1 MTTLYCTEDDLTE
14 YILAAYLTKIEE
26 INPGTIS
33 RTMENV
39 SGEITEAIA
48 QGGYSIP
55 ETGSSAVLKRIC
67 AVMTA
72 YRVVGDITSLMDT
85 EAGSGNEWLP
95 LQRLHTRAEK
105 DLDSIRAGKL
115 DPFPS
120 LVSNDGGISISAPEP
135 LFGSSVWEKF

>member
-1 MTTLYCTEDDLTE
+1 MTNLYCTEDDLTE

-33 RTMENV
+33 RTLENV

-55 ETGSSAVLKRIC
+55 DTGSSAVLKRIC

-72 YRVVGDITSLMDT
+72 YRVVGDITSLMNT
-85 EAGSGNEWLP
+85 EASTGNEWLP
-95 LQRLHTRAEK
+95 LQRLHTKAEK

-115 DPFPS
+115 DPFPDQIDDS
-120 LVSNDGGISISAPEP
+120 GISVSAPP
-135 LFGSSVWEKF
+135 AMFSADVWENF